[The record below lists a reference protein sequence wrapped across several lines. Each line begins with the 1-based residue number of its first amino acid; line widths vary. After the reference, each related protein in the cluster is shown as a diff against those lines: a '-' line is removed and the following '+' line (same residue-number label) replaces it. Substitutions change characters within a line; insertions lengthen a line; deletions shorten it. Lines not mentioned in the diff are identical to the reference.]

1 MTKSKNYS
9 AKFQKDTFRHFFC
22 LPAQAVVLL
31 IFLVMQSTTLSECS
45 AQDTLRVGPEGLDLC
60 SSGDY
65 KLVWQ
70 DEFDGEHL
78 DRSKWFSYFPFTAN
92 GSDSCASCRALVGSE
107 FLDDDNLILQDGILH
122 IRARRDTV
130 EWFGKTYNY
139 SSGSIFSM
147 KGFRYGRFE
156 IRCKLPKGKG
166 FWPSF
171 WTAGDGVIEEI
182 DVFETK
188 GHIMR
193 QLQSNYHNC
202 YDNRDCQQ
210 PKWHW
215 TPDQTQW
222 NVYAIEW
229 DPYFIHWYVNGKKVR
244 TLAAYKNSRNN
255 RVIRKCR
262 IEEGVYLPVAAYP
275 RHHHR
280 IISGLAVG
288 GAFAGKVSSGTKFPN
303 TMDIDYIRIYQREN
317 SE

>member
-1 MTKSKNYS
+1 MAILNKNNRQVRRTVEFFRPLPVKKVLFILYMYFN
-9 AKFQKDTFRHFFC
+9 KFVFTVSF
-22 LPAQAVVLL
+22 
-31 IFLVMQSTTLSECS
+31 

-60 SSGDY
+60 SGPDY

-70 DEFDGEHL
+70 DEFEGNQL
-78 DRSKWFSYFPFTAN
+78 DRSKWFSYFPFTAD
-92 GSDSCASCRALVGSE
+92 GSDSCAACRALVGSE
-107 FLDDDNLILQDGILH
+107 YLADDNLILKDGILH
-122 IRARRDTV
+122 ILAKRDSV
-130 EWFGKTYNY
+130 QWFGKTYQY

-182 DVFETK
+182 DVFESK
-188 GHIMR
+188 GHITR
-193 QLQSNYHNC
+193 QLQSNYHSC
-202 YDNRDCQQ
+202 YDKSGCQQ

-244 TLAAYKNSRNN
+244 TMAGYKNSKNDRA
-255 RVIRKCR
+255 IRKCR
-262 IEEGVYLPVAAYP
+262 LEEGLYVPLAAYP
-275 RHHHR
+275 RHKHR
-280 IISGLAVG
+280 IISGLGVG
-288 GAFAGKVSSGTKFPN
+288 GVFAGKVSSRTKLPN
-303 TMDIDYIRIYQREN
+303 TMDIDYIRIFQRDIPE
-317 SE
+317 